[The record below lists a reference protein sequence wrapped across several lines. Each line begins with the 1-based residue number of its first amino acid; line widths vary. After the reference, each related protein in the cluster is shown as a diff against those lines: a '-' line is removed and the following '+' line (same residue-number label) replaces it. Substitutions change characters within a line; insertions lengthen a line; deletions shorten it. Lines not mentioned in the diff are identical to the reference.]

1 MTGRSLP
8 ASDPQQRYATTAVLL
23 HWTIAAL
30 LAALLGLGWW
40 MTRLPPGGE
49 LQFMLYQV
57 HKSLGITVL
66 LLSLL
71 RLVRRLLVPSPPLP
85 RAMPRWARG
94 AARCVQGALLALT
107 LAIPLT
113 GWALVSASRLA
124 IPTVLFGVLPWP
136 DLPGIGRLGPATR
149 HGLEPVLAQAHAT
162 LAWAMAALAL
172 LHAGAAIF
180 HHALRGD
187 RVLRRMLPVVVAI
200 AFVGAT
206 AGSVRAQDWKIDPER
221 SRLGFEGV
229 ETGNAFRGRFERW
242 TAEIAFDPADP
253 AAARVRVVVDI
264 ASASS
269 DERRRDE
276 AMLGEDWLDAR
287 AFPRAVFEAEGFRAR
302 DGGGFETAGTLVLR
316 DRRQP
321 VVLAFSLEEVQGAM
335 HARGEATLVRTR
347 FGVGR
352 GRWSGPQFVG
362 IEVKVVF
369 DLLARRAP

>member
-1 MTGRSLP
+1 MTGISLSS
-8 ASDPQQRYATTAVLL
+8 SDPRHRYATTAVLL
-23 HWTIAAL
+23 HWMIAAL

-40 MTRLPPGGE
+40 MTRLPPSSE
-49 LQFMLYQV
+49 LQFVLYQL

-71 RLVRRLLVPSPPLP
+71 RLARRILVPPPPLP
-85 RAMPRWARG
+85 RGMPRWARM

-124 IPTVLFGVLPWP
+124 IPTVLFGILPWP
-136 DLPGIGRLGPATR
+136 DLPGIAALDPATR
-149 HGLEPVLAQAHAT
+149 RGLEPVLAQAHAA

-180 HHALRGD
+180 HHAMRGD
-187 RVLRRMLPVVVAI
+187 RVLRRMLLAVVVA
-200 AFVGAT
+200 AAA
-206 AGSVRAQDWKIDPER
+206 AGTPARAQDWRVDPAR

-242 TAEIAFDPADP
+242 TAEIVFDTADL

-302 DGGGFETAGTLVLR
+302 AGGGFESTGTLVLR

-321 VVLAFSLEEVQGAM
+321 VSLAFALEEVQGAM
-335 HARGEATLVRTR
+335 RARGEAMLVRTQ

-362 IEVKVVF
+362 VEVKVVF
-369 DLLARRAP
+369 DLLARRAE

>member
-1 MTGRSLP
+1 MTGRP
-8 ASDPQQRYATTAVLL
+8 FPAVLL

-30 LAALLGLGWW
+30 LAALLGIGWW
-40 MTRLPPGGE
+40 MTRLPPGSE
-49 LQFMLYQV
+49 MQFVLYQL
-57 HKSLGITVL
+57 HKSLGVTVL

-71 RLVRRLLVPSPPLP
+71 RLARRILVPSPPLP
-85 RAMPRWARG
+85 HGMPRWARV

-136 DLPGIGRLGPATR
+136 DLPGIAALDPSTR
-149 HGLEPVLAQAHAT
+149 RGLEATLAQAHAA
-162 LAWAMAALAL
+162 LAWAMAGLAL
-172 LHAGAAIF
+172 LHAAAAIF
-180 HHALRGD
+180 HHAMRGD
-187 RVLRRMLPVVVAI
+187 LVLRRMLPAI
-200 AFVGAT
+200 AVVLMFA
-206 AGSVRAQDWKIDPER
+206 AAAAPVRAQDWRVDPAR
-221 SRLGFEGV
+221 SRLGFEGI
-229 ETGNAFRGRFERW
+229 ETGNAFRGRFARW
-242 TAEIAFDPADP
+242 TAEIAFDPADL

-287 AFPRAVFEAEGFRAR
+287 VFPRAVFEASGFRAR
-302 DGGGFETAGTLVLR
+302 AGGGFETTGTLVLR

-321 VVLAFSLEEVQGAM
+321 VTLIFSLEESQGAM
-335 HARGEATLVRTR
+335 RALGEATLIRTQ

-352 GRWSGPQFVG
+352 GRWSGPHFVG
-362 IEVKVVF
+362 VEVKVLF
-369 DLLARRAP
+369 DLTARRAD